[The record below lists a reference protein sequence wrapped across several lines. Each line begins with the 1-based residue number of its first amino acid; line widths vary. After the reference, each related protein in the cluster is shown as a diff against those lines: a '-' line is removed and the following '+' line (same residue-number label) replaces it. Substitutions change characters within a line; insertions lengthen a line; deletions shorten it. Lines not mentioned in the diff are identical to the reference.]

1 MISSFFHLHNSSY
14 TFVGDSPKG
23 NLFLLGKDA
32 PIFFHALAKQMKVDG
47 CFYIDEVDVFNENI
61 RYGIISFTSS
71 SHVLLSNGIDFENDD
86 INAMVSTYSKEKGL
100 DGINKDKLIRFSL
113 DIYSV
118 LKEKPLYLLLD
129 LSNADI
135 DLYPH
140 LLYLISKLFP
150 SYPLFI
156 LPRDY
161 IRDELSIS
169 FSPNLNQ
176 INETKPFYME
186 DYKKAEEVGF
196 KAFIDDIC
204 ETKEVVPGTLF
215 NEDKPK
221 EETKEPSKP
230 KEEKKPFKFNIN
242 INISKEDKS
251 DLANIAFS
259 IVFFAL
265 AASTGPIYFAFSTPE
280 LGWMFT
286 VTILMAIAFT
296 FMSNVPTGYIVEDR
310 KTFNFKKSK
319 FFAFSSIFFPILSIC
334 YGIAFIFIC
343 KGKNFDASKYL
354 FFGLIHI
361 CYPLF
366 EGIVL
371 GYTYYKLKK
380 KSNKAK

>member
-100 DGINKDKLIRFSL
+100 DDINKDKLIRFSL
-113 DIYSV
+113 DIYSL

-221 EETKEPSKP
+221 EETNNLVS
-230 KEEKKPFKFNIN
+230 
-242 INISKEDKS
+242 
-251 DLANIAFS
+251 
-259 IVFFAL
+259 
-265 AASTGPIYFAFSTPE
+265 
-280 LGWMFT
+280 
-286 VTILMAIAFT
+286 
-296 FMSNVPTGYIVEDR
+296 
-310 KTFNFKKSK
+310 
-319 FFAFSSIFFPILSIC
+319 
-334 YGIAFIFIC
+334 
-343 KGKNFDASKYL
+343 
-354 FFGLIHI
+354 
-361 CYPLF
+361 
-366 EGIVL
+366 
-371 GYTYYKLKK
+371 LKK
-380 KSNKAK
+380 KRNLLNSI

>member
-32 PIFFHALAKQMKVDG
+32 PIFFHALARQMKVDG
-47 CFYIDEVDVFNENI
+47 CFYIDAVD
-61 RYGIISFTSS
+61 GIS
-71 SHVLLSNGIDFENDD
+71 FENDD

-100 DGINKDKLIRFSL
+100 DDVNKDKLIRFSL

-176 INETKPFYME
+176 ISETKPFYME

-204 ETKEVVPGTLF
+204 EIKEVVPGTLF

-221 EETKEPSKP
+221 EEIKENTES
-230 KEEKKPFKFNIN
+230 KEEKKLSKLN

-310 KTFNFKKSK
+310 KTFDFKKSK
-319 FFAFSSIFFPILSIC
+319 FFAFSSIFFPLLSIC

-343 KGKNFDASKYL
+343 KGKSFDASKYL

-366 EGIVL
+366 EGLVL

-380 KSNKAK
+380 KSNKGK

>member
-14 TFVGDSPKG
+14 TFVGDYSKG

-32 PIFFHALAKQMKVDG
+32 PIFYHALTKQIKVDG
-47 CFYIDEVDVFNENI
+47 CFYIDEVDVFIENVG
-61 RYGIISFTSS
+61 YGIISFDSS
-71 SHVLLSNGIDFENDD
+71 SHILLSNGIIFENDE

-100 DGINKDKLIRFSL
+100 DDISKDKLIRFSL
-113 DIYSV
+113 DMYSI
-118 LKEKPLYLLLD
+118 LKEKPIYLLLD

-135 DLYPH
+135 DLYSH

-161 IRDELSIS
+161 IRDGLSIS
-169 FSPNLNQ
+169 FSPTLNQ

-196 KAFIDDIC
+196 KAFIEDIC
-204 ETKEVVPGTLF
+204 EIKKVVPGTLF
-215 NEDKPK
+215 EEDKPK
-221 EETKEPSKP
+221 EETKENAEP
-230 KEEKKPFKFNIN
+230 KEERKPSKFN

-265 AASTGPIYFAFSTPE
+265 SASTGPIYFAFSTPE

-310 KTFNFKKSK
+310 KTFSFKKSK

-334 YGIAFIFIC
+334 YGIAFIVIC
-343 KGKNFDASKYL
+343 KGKGFDASKYL

-366 EGIVL
+366 EGLIL

-380 KSNKAK
+380 KSNKGK